1 MGFIEDDGSVT
12 LHSLTCPRAAVL
24 KATYGSRILSTRWK
38 GGVTRFTATVHMEG
52 IDRHG
57 ILQEIASMI
66 SLQLNIDI
74 RQLSIEAVDE
84 VFTGRLVIRVSNA
97 ATVDDLCNRLKSIE
111 GVSSAARI

>member
-1 MGFIEDDGSVT
+1 
-12 LHSLTCPRAAVL
+12 
-24 KATYGSRILSTRWK
+24 
-38 GGVTRFTATVHMEG
+38 MEG